1 MALDYTDAGD
11 MQPDGLIG
19 CLTYQSEASAPPSKL
34 ELDALVTHAR
44 VRNQANGV
52 TGMLLYEDG
61 RYLQTLEGPPRGLE
75 TIWSSIKRDERH
87 SNIEVLSQHLVS
99 GRLFSDWD
107 LLLYRRLD
115 QAPKS
120 FFERLRR
127 RNPLADHVPKV
138 VKFALEANEPGL
150 NDLFAQLAEK
160 GWDGDSIL
168 RELLEP
174 AARAMGDAWLA
185 DECSEFDLTLGLGML
200 QMAGHAVRYRRD
212 PDLLRGSQYTIL
224 LASAPGEPHI
234 FGPSL
239 LADQFTD
246 AGWSVEMVF
255 PTSNEA
261 LQNQLNDQQPD
272 AVDIALSD
280 ALPRQGR
287 MSQLRDTVEQSRW
300 SVSEHPLV
308 VSVGG
313 RLFAEASAT
322 AENVGADFARQSLAG
337 MRMRMSELV
346 ERTRAAQGESFSK
359 PDDGET
365 KET

>member
-1 MALDYTDAGD
+1 MLE
-11 MQPDGLIG
+11 DGHRNNSEQSDTLIG
-19 CLTYQSEASAPPSKL
+19 CLTYQSRASVPPTKD
-34 ELDALVTHAR
+34 ELDEIVRLAR
-44 VRNQANGV
+44 VRNRANSV

-61 RYLQTLEGPPRGLE
+61 RYLQTLEGPREGLG
-75 TIWSSIKRDERH
+75 TIWSSIERDERH
-87 SNIEVLSQHLVS
+87 EDIEVLSQHLVTS
-99 GRLFSDWD
+99 RLFSDWD
-107 LLLYRRLD
+107 LMLYRRLD

-127 RNPLADHVPKV
+127 SNPLADHVPKV
-138 VKFALEANEPGL
+138 ARFALEANEPAL
-150 NDLFAQLAEK
+150 NNLFAQLAEK
-160 GWDGDSIL
+160 GCDSDAL
-168 RELLEP
+168 VRELLEP

-200 QMAGHAVRYRRD
+200 QMAGHAVRYRSD

-224 LASAPGEPHI
+224 LASAPGETHM

-261 LQNQLNDQQPD
+261 LLNQLNDQQPD

-280 ALPRQGR
+280 ALPRQGK

-300 SVSEHPLV
+300 SVTEHPLV

-313 RLFAEASAT
+313 RLFAEAAAT
-322 AENVGADFARQSLAG
+322 AENVGADFARDSMAG
-337 MRMRMSELV
+337 MRLRMSELV
-346 ERTRAAQGESFSK
+346 ANARRQGGGK
-359 PDDGET
+359 GE
-365 KET
+365 